1 MQLRAAAYFE
11 LENAAKLV
19 KVSALKLAFFRS
31 QLSTEFAAPILTLS
45 IGCLRAMTYGDVR
58 AVVWLDASPMVVWV
72 IVVQFLTE
80 MLLVES
86 SVFLAERKGFAR
98 FEFVD
103 RPADHP
109 LGNTALR
116 AFDLKGYAMVSM
128 IGCAFLYAIF
138 LCFLGP
144 AFVTGAAVEFDPE
157 NLDTW
162 VMSLEHA
169 SSLLNL
175 TNESA
180 HPANFTHVPA

>member
-1 MQLRAAAYFE
+1 
-11 LENAAKLV
+11 
-19 KVSALKLAFFRS
+19 
-31 QLSTEFAAPILTLS
+31 
-45 IGCLRAMTYGDVR
+45 
-58 AVVWLDASPMVVWV
+58 
-72 IVVQFLTE
+72 
-80 MLLVES
+80 LVES

-128 IGCAFLYAIF
+128 IGCASIYASF